1 MVHVWYSAF
10 SALTLL
16 VGRQEGHPACKNW
29 VVGCWHGVCLE
40 QGADLH
46 MAQLMPCHSLSLASV
61 IGFLPFWYLLTWV
74 IPEKEPLNGCV
85 CVHVWYLLASRT
97 VYLSPIIGCIGWSFG
112 WWLSIMLLVAVR
124 FHNQWLIRLRILL
137 LSSRSCRKI
146 FSISVDNMRHDF
158 RLWLERCCI
167 LYCQWRVFSAGSAV
181 GQCRV

>member
-1 MVHVWYSAF
+1 MLAWCLSGARCRLAYGPADAMPLTVSCF
-10 SALTLL
+10 SNWFFTFL
-16 VGRQEGHPACKNW
+16 VPAHLGNPGKRA
-29 VVGCWHGVCLE
+29 VKRV
-40 QGADLH
+40 
-46 MAQLMPCHSLSLASV
+46 
-61 IGFLPFWYLLTWV
+61 
-74 IPEKEPLNGCV
+74 CV

-124 FHNQWLIRLRILL
+124 FHNQWLILLRILL

-146 FSISVDNMRHDF
+146 FSISVDNMRHYF